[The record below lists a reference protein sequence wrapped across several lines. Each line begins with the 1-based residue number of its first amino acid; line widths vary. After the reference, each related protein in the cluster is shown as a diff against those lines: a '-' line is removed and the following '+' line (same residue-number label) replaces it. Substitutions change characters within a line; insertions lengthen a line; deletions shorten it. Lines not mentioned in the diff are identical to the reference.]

1 MLVIALWVTPLGA
14 QSTLPPPT
22 NTAAAN
28 SIPLFESA
36 EPLSFRLIADFE
48 LLKSDRATENPE
60 RPARIVVDGVAE
72 AVDLDV
78 RTRGNFRLRRS
89 TCSFPPLRLDFPR
102 RAVAGTVFQ
111 GQDKVKLVTFCK
123 DSDRYEQQ
131 VLREYLAY
139 RIYNLFT
146 DYSFQVRLAQIT
158 YVDELAREDPIT
170 RYGFLIEHEDGLAE
184 RFAGEVVETPLFDPR
199 DYPPDVMLTAS
210 LFQFM
215 IGNTDWSIAEFHN
228 AVLLRLGGGGFV
240 PVPYDFDFSGLV
252 DASYAVVNPTLG
264 IDSVTDRLYRGFCG
278 ATLPYAMVYEN
289 FESKKEVILEMI
301 ETMEPFSGGTR
312 RHLRNYVNGFYR
324 VLESD
329 GRRDREIN
337 RSCRP
342 LS

>member
-1 MLVIALWVTPLGA
+1 MVALWVTPLGG

-28 SIPLFESA
+28 AIPLFESA
-36 EPLSFRLIADFE
+36 EALSFRLIADLE
-48 LLKSDRATENPE
+48 QLKSDRAEDNPE
-60 RPARIVVDGVAE
+60 RPSRIVVEGVAE
-72 AVDLDV
+72 AVDVDV

-131 VLREYLAY
+131 VLREYMAY
-139 RIYNLFT
+139 RIYNQFT
-146 DYSFQVRLAQIT
+146 DYSFKVRLAHIT
-158 YVDELAREDPIT
+158 YVDELAREDPVT

-184 RFAGEVVETPLFDPR
+184 RLGGEIVETPLFDPR
-199 DYPPDVMLTAS
+199 DYPPELMLTTS
-210 LFQFM
+210 VFQFM

-228 AVLLRLGGGGFV
+228 AVLLRLEDGGFV

-264 IDSVTDRLYRGFCG
+264 IDSVKDRLYRGFCG
-278 ATLPYAMVYEN
+278 ATLPYDEVYEDFN
-289 FESKKEVILEMI
+289 SKKDVILDMI
-301 ETMEPFSGGTR
+301 ETMEPLSGGTR

-324 VLESD
+324 VLESE
-329 GRRDREIN
+329 GRRDREIT
-337 RSCRP
+337 RSCRVI
-342 LS
+342 S